1 MQRIDYIVNLLKDH
15 LAGDLDA
22 SQAEAIEHL
31 FSEYP
36 YLKDIVQEV
45 DSEVGLRKALSSYE
59 ELYTD
64 EFLVREEKML
74 NDVLSRIRDQQSHLQ
89 RRLLRRSLAIY
100 VSVAAAALIVL
111 FTAVFLQR
119 QMIEPQSAE
128 EVADGFAPGSNKAS
142 LQLSNGQKIDLSDT
156 YSGIIIDGR
165 VMYEDGSTVLDEDI
179 DAQTMLTLSTPR
191 GGQYQIT
198 LPDGTKVWLN
208 AESKLHYPYHFSLD
222 ARRVKLDGEA
232 YFEVAHH
239 KNRPFIVDTEKEKV
253 EVLGT
258 HFNVNSYKADINTTV
273 ALLEGK
279 VKVSLKEGAT
289 TVLKPGQQSVVTNGK
304 MEIQTINVDESIA
317 WKNGEFMFNNESL
330 ENAMKKVARWY
341 DLEIEVSPKL
351 QDVEIWGS
359 VSRHD
364 NFNTVLKLIKMTD
377 SRIRFLV
384 EGRRVRLVQ

>member
-1 MQRIDYIVNLLKDH
+1 LQRIDYIVNLLKDH